1 MAGSGREVDRPDFSG
16 FPLHTCELCG
26 QDGLTEPDMRSH
38 MLVTHVQT
46 SPACPFCD
54 LGKSIVP
61 NMYFLVSRLSS
72 IKIRIYFDY
81 DLF

>member
-1 MAGSGREVDRPDFSG
+1 MAGSGRDVDRPDFSG

-54 LGKSIVP
+54 LGKSINGNVSKQSEAIVP
-61 NMYFLVSRLSS
+61 NMYFL
-72 IKIRIYFDY
+72 KIDFHKN
-81 DLF
+81 